1 MSDPAPDPPRS
12 PSALRQF
19 ITAES
24 LSGIIL
30 VCAAVAAMVIA
41 NGPVGPAWREALH
54 APVLGLT
61 GEHWVNDGL
70 MAVFF
75 LLVGLEIKRELVEG
89 QLATWRRRAL
99 PGLAAL
105 GGMVV
110 PALIYLAFNLGPKGA
125 PRGWAIPSATD
136 IAFALGVLSLLGSRI
151 PVSLKVFL
159 TALAILD
166 DLGAILI
173 IGGVYSHDLSLL
185 ALAGAGL
192 MLFILF
198 VLNRLHVM
206 SLWAYLLPAVI
217 LWWFLQR
224 SGIHATLA
232 GVAVAMT
239 IPTRRWPARP
249 DKPHAPLH
257 VLEHALQ
264 PVVAFAILP
273 IFALV
278 NAGVAFDSV
287 KLQDLVGPAPL
298 GVAIGLFVGKQA
310 GVFGAAWLGI
320 RLGWAE
326 RPAGA
331 SWLQLYG
338 VAVLCGIGFT
348 MSLFITLLAFAR
360 SPELIAEIK
369 LATVVASVVSALVG
383 AVILLL
389 APRRAD

>member
-1 MSDPAPDPPRS
+1 
-12 PSALRQF
+12 
-19 ITAES
+19 
-24 LSGIIL
+24 
-30 VCAAVAAMVIA
+30 
-41 NGPVGPAWREALH
+41 
-54 APVLGLT
+54 
-61 GEHWVNDGL
+61 
-70 MAVFF
+70 
-75 LLVGLEIKRELVEG
+75 
-89 QLATWRRRAL
+89 
-99 PGLAAL
+99 
-105 GGMVV
+105 
-110 PALIYLAFNLGPKGA
+110 
-125 PRGWAIPSATD
+125 
-136 IAFALGVLSLLGSRI
+136 LGSRI

-173 IGGVYSHDLSLL
+173 IGGVYSHDLSLM

-206 SLWAYLLPAVI
+206 TLWAYLLPAVI

-239 IPTRRWPARP
+239 VPTRRWPAQP

-273 IFALV
+273 VFALV

-287 KLQDLVGPAPL
+287 KLNDLVGPAPL
-298 GVAIGLFVGKQA
+298 GVALGLFVGKQA
-310 GVFGAAWLGI
+310 GVFGAAWLGVL
-320 RLGWAE
+320 LGWAD

-369 LATVVASVVSALVG
+369 LMTVAASVASALVG
-383 AVILLL
+383 AVILLV
-389 APRRAD
+389 APRHAH

>member
-1 MSDPAPDPPRS
+1 MSASAPAPHRPSS
-12 PSALRQF
+12 PLRQF
-19 ITAES
+19 LAAES
-24 LSGIIL
+24 LAGILL
-30 VCAAVAAMVIA
+30 VGAAIVAMVIA
-41 NGPVGPAWREALH
+41 NSPVGPAWREALH
-54 APVLGLT
+54 VPILGLT

-105 GGMVV
+105 GGMAV
-110 PALIYLAFNLGPKGA
+110 PALIFVAVNAASPATL
-125 PRGWAIPSATD
+125 RGWAIPSATD
-136 IAFALGVLSLLGSRI
+136 IAFALGVLALLGSRV

-166 DLGAILI
+166 DLGAIAI
-173 IGGVYSHDLSLL
+173 IGGVYSHDLSLM

-206 SLWAYLLPAVI
+206 TLWAYLLPAI
-217 LWWFLQR
+217 ALWWFVQR
-224 SGIHATLA
+224 SGVHATLA

-239 IPTRRWPARP
+239 IPTRHWPARP
-249 DKPHAPLH
+249 DKPHGPLH
-257 VLEHALQ
+257 GLEHGLQ
-264 PVVAFAILP
+264 PLVAFAVLP
-273 IFALV
+273 VFALV
-278 NAGVAFDSV
+278 NAGVSFEGLKIDGLMS
-287 KLQDLVGPAPL
+287 PAPL
-298 GVAIGLFVGKQA
+298 GVALGLFLGKQA
-310 GVFGAAWLGI
+310 GVFGFAWLAI

-360 SPELIAEIK
+360 SPELVAEVK
-369 LATVVASVVSALVG
+369 LATVTASIASAFAG
-383 AVILLL
+383 AAVLLL
-389 APRRAD
+389 APRRAS

>member
-1 MSDPAPDPPRS
+1 
-12 PSALRQF
+12 
-19 ITAES
+19 

-41 NGPVGPAWREALH
+41 NGPVGPVWREALH

-70 MAVFF
+70 MAIFF

-110 PALIYLAFNLGPKGA
+110 PALIYLAFNLGSQA
-125 PRGWAIPSATD
+125 TLRGWAIPSATD

-173 IGGVYSHDLSLL
+173 IGGVYSHDLSLM

-206 SLWAYLLPAVI
+206 TLWAYLLPAVI

-239 IPTRRWPARP
+239 IPTRRWPAQP

-273 IFALV
+273 VFALV

-287 KLQDLVGPAPL
+287 KLNDLLGPAPL
-298 GVAIGLFVGKQA
+298 GVALGLFVGKQA
-310 GVFGAAWLGI
+310 GVFGAAWLAV
-320 RLGWAE
+320 RLGWAD

-331 SWLQLYG
+331 GWLQLYG

-369 LATVVASVVSALVG
+369 LMTVAASVASALVG
-383 AVILLL
+383 AVILLV
-389 APRRAD
+389 APRHAH

>member
-1 MSDPAPDPPRS
+1 M
-12 PSALRQF
+12 
-19 ITAES
+19 
-24 LSGIIL
+24 SGIIL
-30 VCAAVAAMVIA
+30 VCAAVAAMIIA
-41 NGPVGPAWREALH
+41 NGPLGPAWREALL

-70 MAVFF
+70 MAAFF
-75 LLVGLEIKRELVEG
+75 LVVGLEIKRELVEG

-99 PGLAAL
+99 PAMAAL
-105 GGMVV
+105 GGMIV
-110 PALIYLAFNLGPKGA
+110 PALIYLALNLGPKGA

-136 IAFALGVLSLLGSRI
+136 IAFALGVLSLLGSRV

-173 IGGVYSHDLSLL
+173 IGGVYSHDLSVV

-206 SLWAYLLPAVI
+206 SLWVYLAPAII

-239 IPTRRWPARP
+239 IPARRWPARP
-249 DKPHAPLH
+249 DKPPAPLH

-273 IFALV
+273 VFALV

-287 KLQDLVGPAPL
+287 KLRDLVGPAPL
-298 GVAIGLFVGKQA
+298 GVAAGLFLGKQV

-338 VAVLCGIGFT
+338 VAILCGIGFT
-348 MSLFITLLAFAR
+348 MSLFITLLAFVR
-360 SPELIAEIK
+360 SPEQIAEIK
-369 LATVVASVVSALVG
+369 LTTVVASVVSAFVG
-383 AVILLL
+383 ALILLM